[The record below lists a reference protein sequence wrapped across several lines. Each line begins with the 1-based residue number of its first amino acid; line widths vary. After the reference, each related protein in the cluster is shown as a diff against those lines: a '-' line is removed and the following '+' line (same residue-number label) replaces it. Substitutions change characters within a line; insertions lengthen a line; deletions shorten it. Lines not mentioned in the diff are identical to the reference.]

1 MKGASLF
8 CQACEEL
15 PALPSAKKLLL
26 SWERN
31 LSPDRKIHMPH
42 PRIPDFRKDQL
53 KAFQPRENLR
63 HKRPLLVLVPDSQ
76 SPPTS
81 GMRLRQ
87 AFSAASAMPIAC
99 LQVSGLSPVSAL
111 PNPGWKTIL
120 LQRLSFSPERAD
132 AWRFLMAQCR
142 GLPSAK
148 DRLRLACFCHED
160 CLREIIPR
168 WGKSESMGTAR
179 RHDSRKLCPFGKR
192 LMDGRRISLEESR
205 KASAPRKNKQ
215 AKTVRGR

>member
-1 MKGASLF
+1 
-8 CQACEEL
+8 
-15 PALPSAKKLLL
+15 
-26 SWERN
+26 
-31 LSPDRKIHMPH
+31 MPH

-111 PNPGWKTIL
+111 PNLGRKTTFLCRDCHSARKGRCMDFPDGLLPWRLSARHHSPLGKKREYGSRHVAMIAANCALSARDLWTAGESRWRRAAKLQRPWKT
-120 LQRLSFSPERAD
+120 R
-132 AWRFLMAQCR
+132 
-142 GLPSAK
+142 
-148 DRLRLACFCHED
+148 
-160 CLREIIPR
+160 
-168 WGKSESMGTAR
+168 
-179 RHDSRKLCPFGKR
+179 
-192 LMDGRRISLEESR
+192 
-205 KASAPRKNKQ
+205 Q
-215 AKTVRGR
+215 AKTVRGRMSLMPGTMALQLSETRRA